1 VSALRASLRRASK
14 AAKRSLESAKDR
26 PLRHIQWTPPQD
38 QIHRLQAQRKLLRSG
53 NQFGK
58 TTAALAEVIWRCTGT
73 HPHYPTR
80 PPPIEAWVVCTSW
93 QQAVAIMCKFHDLCP
108 IEAIDRRRSSNFTL
122 RNGYGKDN
130 PTVVFVCGS
139 VLRFRTTN
147 QGPTALQGATVDYVL
162 IDEPTDLG
170 IYRELDRRLLRTGG
184 SLCLSLTPVNRDC
197 TWLREMV
204 EQGVI
209 QEVHAKLTA
218 PNLIPVGAA
227 GPLCLPDGTPMDQAW
242 IDAERLR
249 TPAIYAPVV
258 LDGEWD
264 MRPEGVYFECFDRSR
279 HVSQTA
285 VLNPTRGNV
294 RWVLGIDYSAAD
306 RAFGQVG
313 ALAQV
318 QSQVDEKKR
327 RREAVIVHDL
337 VMMDGVVTNRQFA
350 AAVLEML
357 ARNGIAWRD
366 LHSVHG
372 DNPVESRWALKSNIE
387 TMRALALEMGVSY
400 GSLQPRIRA
409 AKEGSAS
416 LAMLTAGCRYL
427 WELIAE
433 DRFTIRPRAMS
444 MAEALETWD
453 YTKHHPSKDRVD
465 ALRYALKP
473 WIQPR
478 GRGSG
483 FVLRAG

>member
-1 VSALRASLRRASK
+1 MSELRARLRRAAK
-14 AAKRSLESAKDR
+14 AAKRSKAAADDR

-38 QIHRLQAQRKLLRSG
+38 AVHRLRARRKLLRSG

-58 TTAALAEVIWRCTGT
+58 TTAALAEVIWRCTGM

-80 PPPIEAWVVCTSW
+80 PPPIECWVVCTSW
-93 QQAVAIMCKFHDLCP
+93 QQAVAIMVKFQGLCP
-108 IEAIDRRRSSNFTL
+108 GELIDRRRSSNFTI

-130 PTVVFVCGS
+130 PTLVFKCGS

-162 IDEPTDLG
+162 IDEPTDLD

-184 SLCLSLTPVNRDC
+184 DLCLSLTPVNRDC

-204 EQGVI
+204 EGGTI
-209 QEVHAKLTA
+209 EEVHAKLTA
-218 PNLIPVGAA
+218 ANLVPLGAA
-227 GPLCLPDGTPMDQAW
+227 GPLVLPDGTPMDQAW

-264 MRPEGVYFECFDRSR
+264 MRPEGVYFECFDRDK
-279 HVSQTA
+279 HVSSTA
-285 VLNPTRGNV
+285 LLNPARGNL
-294 RWVLGIDYSAAD
+294 RWVVGIDYSAAD

-313 ALAQV
+313 VLAQV
-318 QSQVDEKKR
+318 QSQTDERGR

-337 VMMDGVVTNRQFA
+337 VVMDGVVTNRQFA
-350 AAVLEML
+350 AGLLEML
-357 ARNGIAWRD
+357 ARNGLVWRD
-366 LHSVHG
+366 LHAIHG

-387 TMRALALEMGVSY
+387 TMRALAMEMGVAYS
-400 GSLQPRIRA
+400 GLQPRIRA
-409 AKEGSAS
+409 AKEGRAS
-416 LAMLTAGCRYL
+416 LAMLTSGCRYL

-433 DRFTIRPRAMS
+433 ERFTIRPRALS
-444 MAEALETWD
+444 LAEALETWD
-453 YTKHHPSKDRVD
+453 YTRHHPAKDRVD

-478 GRGSG
+478 GRRSG
-483 FVLRAG
+483 FTLRAG